1 MNGDVKSSPA
11 WESAKLTSAPSK
23 TENFSRTATNPGLK
37 EIILIPLQAT
47 LQPSPSLISH
57 YLFSLRRISGHGDG
71 DGWGA
76 GEAEGPNFENQ
87 PLEAATNPF
96 PNLGLVSM
104 GQDVDVWLQGAGFD
118 DHLVPAVGWVGT
130 QLISLAR
137 GGPGHLQRVITFQ
150 ADMPR
155 RSNGFNGP
163 PDGCKQTPREL
174 EKS

>member
-1 MNGDVKSSPA
+1 
-11 WESAKLTSAPSK
+11 
-23 TENFSRTATNPGLK
+23 
-37 EIILIPLQAT
+37 
-47 LQPSPSLISH
+47 
-57 YLFSLRRISGHGDG
+57 
-71 DGWGA
+71 
-76 GEAEGPNFENQ
+76 
-87 PLEAATNPF
+87 
-96 PNLGLVSM
+96 M